1 MLFDRTTVMKL
12 VIASAILLFLT
23 VTGFN
28 QPSSKFEAKA
38 TVPFEFDLT
47 DCVGLKKEDQ
57 EKAGIIK
64 TNNQKI
70 VFFIPPPSGPGTG
83 VCDVTLSIEKMQMTG
98 TENCGGH
105 DENGHTESTI
115 KLFKVPFVENQFYKV
130 SDLIDTTYES
140 SFGCAYFE
148 IKGGKLYLYD
158 ENKNIINDWFC
169 TFGKIE
175 NRKENME
182 TCDCIFMPSEN

>member
-1 MLFDRTTVMKL
+1 MKL
-12 VIASAILLFLT
+12 VIASAISLFLT
-23 VTGFN
+23 VTGFD
-28 QPSSKFEAKA
+28 QPSSKVEAKA
-38 TVPFEFDLT
+38 TAPFKVDLT
-47 DCVGLKKEDQ
+47 DHVFFKKEAL
-57 EKAGIIK
+57 ENAEITKII
-64 TNNQKI
+64 NQKI
-70 VFFIPPPSGPGTG
+70 VFIIPPPTGPGSG

-105 DENGHTESTI
+105 DENGHTESTS
-115 KLFKVPFVENQFYKV
+115 KLFKVPFVENQFYTV

-182 TCDCIFMPSEN
+182 TCDCIFLPSEN